1 MNRLLGV
8 RSFQAVLLYLLST
21 VFAGQAQAVASPPLI
36 LLVDGYADGVIYNTR
51 RHQGGGT
58 NVDDLTPILRSL
70 GDVVIGTEL
79 VHTAWQRH
87 DEVRR
92 MHPELMV
99 IHLSAFRGGRR
110 DTAASLEMLT
120 GLLKAVGP
128 TGTRVIIYSRRTGLE
143 ADARLQQQLFAAL
156 GRKGRITDHL
166 RFLEIK
172 DWNGGRFPT
181 PATAESLRT
190 LARELLAA
198 AVTGGEVSRD
208 Q

>member
-1 MNRLLGV
+1 
-8 RSFQAVLLYLLST
+8 
-21 VFAGQAQAVASPPLI
+21 

-58 NVDDLTPILRSL
+58 NVDDLTPVLRSL
-70 GDVVIGTEL
+70 GDVVIGAEL
-79 VHTAWQRH
+79 VHIAWQRH

-92 MHPELMV
+92 MHPDLMV

-110 DTAASLEMLT
+110 DTAASMEMLT
-120 GLLKAVGP
+120 DLLKAIGP
-128 TGTRVIIYSRRTGLE
+128 TGTKVIIYSRKIGLE
-143 ADARLQQQLFAAL
+143 ADARLHQQLFAAL

-172 DWNGGRFPT
+172 DWTGDRFPA

-190 LARELLAA
+190 IARELLATA
-198 AVTGGEVSRD
+198 ITGGEINHE